1 MKSRAA
7 RLAVL
12 MLFAVALGVTAY
24 LYRASGAAAEAQ
36 AQSERQFTDRARIA
50 SRSALDLRS
59 GQAAYVAAGQE
70 GEFWTSRVTQTLT
83 ALRDSLSSLR
93 SAATAPDAQTQIDA
107 AISSLQDFTRMDVR
121 ARDYVRS
128 GQKLLASDLIFSN
141 GMELTDSIINAIEK
155 ARATETLQL
164 QTTAATFERRQRF
177 ALTAAAAA
185 ALLVAL
191 LLLPRVETETI
202 PDVTLHRAAP
212 LTRPALVTRADPIGL
227 AVSDSDGWTSARR
240 ASDAKRAEAESG
252 PAATPPAVTPT
263 PVEPAPASQESAPQP
278 VTAPA
283 SPPPE
288 PAIDLPGVAV
298 LCTELSRVDDTLAL
312 PPLLEKAAGLLDASG
327 IILWIAAPDGRELMP
342 ILAQGYSAQLIAR
355 LGPLPRDARNATAA
369 AFRTSSL
376 QTVKA
381 SKSSSG
387 AIAAPLVTPSGCVG
401 VMAAEI
407 RHDGETQDAKLA
419 AATIV
424 AAQLACLVGPPAS
437 RQSNV
442 EAAGA

>member
-12 MLFAVALGVTAY
+12 ILFAVALGVTAS
-24 LYRASGAAAEAQ
+24 LFRASGAAAAAETLA
-36 AQSERQFTDRARIA
+36 ERQFTDHTRAA
-50 SRSALDLRS
+50 SRNALNLRAA
-59 GQAAYVAAGQE
+59 QAAYVAAGQE
-70 GEFWTSRVTQTLT
+70 GDFWTSRATQTMNGLRDSLT
-83 ALRDSLSSLR
+83 ALRSE
-93 SAATAPDAQTQIDA
+93 ATAPDARTQVDA
-107 AISSLQDFTRMDVR
+107 AVSSLQDFSSMDTR

-141 GMELTDSIINAIEK
+141 GLELSDSIITAIDK
-155 ARATETLQL
+155 ARSAETLQR
-164 QTTAATFERRQRF
+164 QTAAATFERRQRF
-177 ALTAAAAA
+177 ALVAAAAA

-191 LLLPRVETETI
+191 LLLPRVEIEI
-202 PDVTLHRAAP
+202 VPDLTLHRAAP
-212 LTRPALVTRADPIGL
+212 ITRPALVPKPEPPAPVASET
-227 AVSDSDGWTSARR
+227 DGWTPARR
-240 ASDAKRAEAESG
+240 AEDPKPVEPQPV
-252 PAATPPAVTPT
+252 PAAGQPPATTAVVASEAVRAPVTPPALPL
-263 PVEPAPASQESAPQP
+263 
-278 VTAPA
+278 
-283 SPPPE
+283 PE

-312 PPLLEKAAGLLDASG
+312 PPLLERAASLLDASG

-342 ILAQGYSAQLIAR
+342 IMAQGYSAQLVSR
-355 LGPLPRDARNATAA
+355 LGPLAREARNATAA
-369 AFRTSSL
+369 AFRTSTL
-376 QTVKA
+376 QTVRA
-381 SKSSSG
+381 NKSTSG

-424 AAQLACLVGPPAS
+424 AAQLACLVGPPAT

>member
-1 MKSRAA
+1 MKSRAT

-12 MLFAVALGVTAY
+12 IVFAVALGVTAY
-24 LYRASGAAAEAQ
+24 LFRASGAAAAAESVAEHRF
-36 AQSERQFTDRARIA
+36 AERARGA
-50 SRSALDLRS
+50 SRSAFDLRAS
-59 GQAAYVAAGQE
+59 QAAYVAAGQE
-70 GEFWTSRVTQTLT
+70 GEFWTGRVTQTLNGLRETLT
-83 ALRDSLSSLR
+83 ALRGE
-93 SAATAPDAQTQIDA
+93 ATAPDAQTQIDA
-107 AISSLQDFTRMDVR
+107 AVSAVQDFTRMDVR
-121 ARDYVRS
+121 AREYVRA

-141 GMELTDSIINAIEK
+141 GLELTDSIVNAIDK
-155 ARATETLQL
+155 ARAAETLHR
-164 QTTAATFERRQRF
+164 QTAEATFERRQRF

-191 LLLPRVETETI
+191 LLLPRVEVEAI
-202 PDVTLHRAAP
+202 PEVALNRPAP
-212 LTRPALVTRADPIGL
+212 PVRPALVAKPEPIGL
-227 AVSDSDGWTSARR
+227 ATAESDSWTPARR
-240 ASDAKRAEAESG
+240 AADAKHAEPE
-252 PAATPPAVTPT
+252 PALAVTAAEPAGAAEI
-263 PVEPAPASQESAPQP
+263 VRAPAPAPAPVP
-278 VTAPA
+278 L
-283 SPPPE
+283 E

-312 PPLLEKAAGLLDASG
+312 PPLLERAASLLDASG

-342 ILAQGYSAQLIAR
+342 ILAQGYSAQLVSR
-355 LGPLPRDARNATAA
+355 LGPLARDARNATAA
-369 AFRTSSL
+369 AFRTSTL

-407 RHDGETQDAKLA
+407 RHDGESQDAKLA

-424 AAQLACLVGPPAS
+424 AAQLACLVGPPAT